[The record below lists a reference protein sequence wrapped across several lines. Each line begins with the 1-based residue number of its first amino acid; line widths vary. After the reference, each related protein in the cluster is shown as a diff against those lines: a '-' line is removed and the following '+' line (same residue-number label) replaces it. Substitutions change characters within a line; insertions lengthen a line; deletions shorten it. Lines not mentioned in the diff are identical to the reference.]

1 MWGGRLGWTCG
12 LLEKIVL
19 GDGGAMEIG
28 EKIKEL
34 RKQMDWTQEE
44 LAEKLFVSRTA
55 VSKWESGKGTPNI
68 DSLKDISTLF
78 SVSIDELLSSEELI
92 SIAKRD
98 NKINLR
104 QLVGVIFGV
113 LDLGM
118 FSFIFLPLYGQPEGD
133 FIRAVNLFVYSDV
146 MDYAKTIF
154 FCCFIILSIFGLFE
168 LFVQK
173 TRNEVWMRRNN
184 FVSISF
190 QAGSLLIFIATQQPY
205 VAAFVFMFLMIK
217 VALVVRAASI

>member
-1 MWGGRLGWTCG
+1 MWGGRLGWTDE
-12 LLEKIVL
+12 LLEKIML
-19 GDGGAMEIG
+19 SDGGAMEIG

-34 RKQMDWTQEE
+34 RKQKGWTQEE

-68 DSLKDISTLF
+68 DSLKDISAIF
-78 SVSIDELLSSEELI
+78 SVSIDELLSGEELI
-92 SIAKRD
+92 SIAKMY
-98 NKINLR
+98 NQINLR

-113 LDLGM
+113 LDLIV
-118 FSFIFLPLYGQPEGD
+118 FSFMFLPFFGQPDGD
-133 FIRAVNLFVYSDV
+133 RIRAVNLFEYTDILE
-146 MDYAKTIF
+146 YGKAIF
-154 FCCFIILSIFGLFE
+154 FFCFIFLSLFGVFE

-173 TRNEVWMRRNN
+173 TRNDVWMRRNN

-205 VAAFVFMFLMIK
+205 VAAFLFMFLMIK
-217 VALVVRAASI
+217 VGLVVRAASI

>member
-1 MWGGRLGWTCG
+1 MWGGRLGWTDE
-12 LLEKIVL
+12 LLEKIML
-19 GDGGAMEIG
+19 SDGGAMEIG

-34 RKQMDWTQEE
+34 RKQKGWTQEE

-68 DSLKDISTLF
+68 DSLKDISAIF
-78 SVSIDELLSSEELI
+78 AVSIDELLSGEELI
-92 SIAKRD
+92 SIAKMD
-98 NKINLR
+98 NQINLR

-113 LDLGM
+113 
-118 FSFIFLPLYGQPEGD
+118 
-133 FIRAVNLFVYSDV
+133 
-146 MDYAKTIF
+146 
-154 FCCFIILSIFGLFE
+154 FE

-173 TRNEVWMRRNN
+173 TRNDVWMRRNN

-205 VAAFVFMFLMIK
+205 VAAFLFMFLMIK
-217 VALVVRAASI
+217 VGLVVRAASI

>member
-113 LDLGM
+113 LDLG
-118 FSFIFLPLYGQPEGD
+118 FYTGGKFIC
-133 FIRAVNLFVYSDV
+133 LF
-146 MDYAKTIF
+146 
-154 FCCFIILSIFGLFE
+154 
-168 LFVQK
+168 
-173 TRNEVWMRRNN
+173 
-184 FVSISF
+184 
-190 QAGSLLIFIATQQPY
+190 
-205 VAAFVFMFLMIK
+205 
-217 VALVVRAASI
+217 

>member
-1 MWGGRLGWTCG
+1 
-12 LLEKIVL
+12 VL

-34 RKQMDWTQEE
+34 RKQKGWTQEE

-68 DSLKDISTLF
+68 DSLKDISAIF
-78 SVSIDELLSSEELI
+78 AVSIDELLSGEELI
-92 SIAKRD
+92 SIAKMD
-98 NKINLR
+98 NQINLR

-113 LDLGM
+113 LDLVV
-118 FSFIFLPLYGQPEGD
+118 FSFMFLPFFGQPDGD
-133 FIRAVNLFVYSDV
+133 RIRAVNLFVYTDILE
-146 MDYAKTIF
+146 YGKAINF
-154 FCCFIILSIFGLFE
+154 FCFIFLSLFGVFE

-173 TRNEVWMRRNN
+173 KRNDVWMRRNN
-184 FVSISF
+184 LVSISF

-205 VAAFVFMFLMIK
+205 VAAFLFMFLMIK
-217 VALVVRAASI
+217 VGLVVRTTSI

>member
-1 MWGGRLGWTCG
+1 MWGGRLGWTGG

-19 GDGGAMEIG
+19 SDGGVMEIG

-34 RKQMDWTQEE
+34 RKQKGWTQEE

-68 DSLKDISTLF
+68 DSLKDISAIF
-78 SVSIDELLSSEELI
+78 AVSIDELLSGEELI
-92 SIAKRD
+92 SIAKMY
-98 NKINLR
+98 NQINLR

-113 LDLGM
+113 LDLVV
-118 FSFIFLPLYGQPEGD
+118 FSFMFLPLFGQPDGD
-133 FIRAVNLFVYSDV
+133 RIRAVNLFVYADILE
-146 MDYAKTIF
+146 YGKAIF
-154 FCCFIILSIFGLFE
+154 FFCFIFLSVFGVFE

-173 TRNEVWMRRNN
+173 TRNDVWMRRNN
-184 FVSISF
+184 FVSITF

-205 VAAFVFMFLMIK
+205 VAAFLFMFLMIK
-217 VALVVRAASI
+217 VGLVVRAASI